1 MLIMNSVE
9 PIRDKKKILAIK
21 RNLKEEGNPRNYL
34 LFVMGVN
41 TALRIGD
48 LLSVKVK
55 DVIDSKGAIK
65 DYLFIKESKTGRQAK
80 IYLNDPV
87 KEALNYYLDKVKGI
101 DPDSYLFKSERSNRK
116 LDRVRTWGLIQGWAK
131 EAGLEGERYGTH
143 SLRKTWGY
151 QARIQG
157 VSISQ
162 IQNKLGHKSPAIT
175 SRYIGIDQEEINNVE
190 KEVCI

>member
-1 MLIMNSVE
+1 MNSVE

-21 RNLKEEGNPRNYL
+21 RNLKDEGSPRNYL

-48 LLSVKVK
+48 LLSLKVK
-55 DVIDSKGAIK
+55 DVIDSKGEIK
-65 DYLFIKESKTGRQAK
+65 SYLFIKESKTGRQAK

-87 KEALNYYLDKVKGI
+87 KEALNYYLDKTKGI
-101 DPDSYLFKSERSNRK
+101 DPDSYLFKSERSNKK
-116 LDRVRTWGLIQGWAK
+116 LDRVRVWGLIQNWVK

-151 QARIQG
+151 QARMQG

>member
-1 MLIMNSVE
+1 MNSVD
-9 PIRDKKKILAIK
+9 PIKDKKKILAIK

-34 LFVMGVN
+34 LFVMGIN
-41 TALRIGD
+41 IALRISD
-48 LLSVKVK
+48 LLSIKVK
-55 DVIDSKGAIK
+55 DIIDNKGDLK
-65 DYLFIKESKTGRQAK
+65 EFLHIKEGKTGRQAK
-80 IYLNDPV
+80 IYLNDTV
-87 KEALNYYLDKVKGI
+87 KEALNYYLDKIRGI
-101 DPDSYLFKSERSNRK
+101 DPDSYLFKSERSNKR
-116 LDRVRTWGLIQGWAK
+116 LDRVRVWGLIQEWVK

-151 QARIQG
+151 QARMQG

>member
-1 MLIMNSVE
+1 MNSVD
-9 PIRDKKKILAIK
+9 PIKDKKKILAIK

-34 LFVMGVN
+34 LFVMGIN
-41 TALRIGD
+41 IALRISD
-48 LLSVKVK
+48 LLSIKVK
-55 DVIDSKGAIK
+55 DIIDNKGDLK
-65 DYLFIKESKTGRQAK
+65 EFLHIKEGKTGRQAK
-80 IYLNDPV
+80 IYLNDTV
-87 KEALNYYLDKVKGI
+87 KEALNYYLDKIKGI
-101 DPDSYLFKSERSNRK
+101 DPDSYLFKSERSNKR
-116 LDRVRTWGLIQGWAK
+116 LDRVRVWGLIQEWVK

-151 QARIQG
+151 QARMQG